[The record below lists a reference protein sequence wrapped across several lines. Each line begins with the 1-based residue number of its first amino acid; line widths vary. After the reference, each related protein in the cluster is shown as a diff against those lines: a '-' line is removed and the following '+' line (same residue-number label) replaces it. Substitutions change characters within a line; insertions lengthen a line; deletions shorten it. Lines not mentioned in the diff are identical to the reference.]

1 MKSVCVYLAFI
12 LCHYLNVMSITV
24 DLDCGFKAVSDRIDD
39 ENTADNLVSACN
51 GRNVFEKNRSKNL
64 N

>member
-1 MKSVCVYLAFI
+1 
-12 LCHYLNVMSITV
+12 MSITV
-24 DLDCGFKAVSDRIDD
+24 DLDCGLKAVSDRIDD
-39 ENTADNLVSACN
+39 ENTADNLVAACN

>member
-1 MKSVCVYLAFI
+1 MKSVCVYLVFI
-12 LCHYLNVMSITV
+12 LYHYLNVMSITV

-51 GRNVFEKNRSKNL
+51 GRNDV
-64 N
+64 